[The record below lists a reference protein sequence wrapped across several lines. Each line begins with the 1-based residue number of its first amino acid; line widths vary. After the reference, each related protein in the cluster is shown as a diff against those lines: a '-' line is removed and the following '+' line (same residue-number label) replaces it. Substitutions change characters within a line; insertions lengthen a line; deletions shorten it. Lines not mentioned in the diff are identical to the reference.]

1 MANWLRFRHGTETY
15 FGTLEGEL
23 ITVYEGDLFDNPR
36 PTEQTQSLDNVEILI
51 PCHPSK
57 MVGLWNNVRS
67 AAAKQGWAI
76 PEEPLSFIKPP
87 SCYLPHMGIIRKP
100 NSYSGRVVYEGELA
114 IVIGRQCANITVEE
128 SVDVIFGYTCAN
140 DVTAFQLINQDESFQ
155 QWSRAKGFDTFGVF
169 GPTIK
174 TDISTD
180 ELMVK
185 TVLNGRVRQDYPV
198 SDFVFSPAEIV
209 AAISRDTTLF
219 PGDVILCGTGNGVLP
234 MKPGSKVEIVIEGIG
249 TLANTFEA

>member
-23 ITVYEGDLFDNPR
+23 ITVYEGNLFDNPR
-36 PTEQTQSLDNVEILI
+36 PTKQTQPLDDVEILI

-67 AAAKQGWAI
+67 AAVKQGWAI
-76 PEEPLSFIKPP
+76 PEEPLYFIKPP
-87 SCYLPHMGIIRKP
+87 SCYLPHKGVIRKP
-100 NSYSGRVVYEGELA
+100 SSYTGRVVYEGELA
-114 IVIGRQCANITVEE
+114 IVIGRQCANVTVEE
-128 SVDVIFGYTCAN
+128 SLDVILGYTCAN
-140 DVTAFQLINQDESFQ
+140 DVTALQLINHDDSFQ
-155 QWSRAKGFDTFGVF
+155 QWSRAKGFDTFGAF
-169 GPTIK
+169 GPTIT
-174 TDISTD
+174 TDISPD
-180 ELMVK
+180 ELVVK

-209 AAISRDTTLF
+209 SAISRDTTLF

-234 MKPGSKVEIVIEGIG
+234 MKPDCKVEIVIEGIG
-249 TLANTFEA
+249 TLSNTFEA